1 MKQILVVED
10 DKDIR
15 DLLGFVLS
23 EDRYT
28 LTLCANAEEFR
39 TELIKK
45 RPDVVLL
52 DILLP
57 DGNGVDLCK
66 GLKTQDETRTIPVI
80 LMSANRDAND
90 PLECGDV
97 FIPKPFNID
106 FLKSK
111 VESYLTI

>member
-15 DLLGFVLS
+15 DLLGYILTD
-23 EDRYT
+23 DRYT
-28 LTLCANAEEFR
+28 LILCANVKEFR
-39 TELIKK
+39 IELNKK

-52 DILLP
+52 DVLLP

-66 GLKTQDETRTIPVI
+66 ELKTHDHMRAIPVI
-80 LMSANRDAND
+80 LMSANKNADDAR
-90 PLECGDV
+90 ECGDL

-106 FLKSK
+106 HLKSK
-111 VESYLTI
+111 VESYLPA